1 MAKLVV
7 KNLKVKIKNKEIID
21 NLSLEI
27 NSGEVHAIMGPN
39 GAGKSTLCSAIM
51 GHSSYTVTKG
61 TMELDGENL
70 LTLPVNE
77 RNKKG
82 LFLIMQHPV
91 EIPGVKN
98 SEFMRTALGEHLGKN
113 VDLFSFIK
121 DYEAAAEKVKISE
134 NLANR
139 YLNVG
144 FSGGEKKRN
153 EVLQMLMLKPKI
165 ALVDEVD
172 SGVDV
177 DGVRIVGETIQELV
191 SKKEMGVLVIT
202 HYDRILQ
209 YLKPTHVHI
218 LKDGKIVKSGG
229 NELIAK
235 IDQEGYDWL

>member
-1 MAKLVV
+1 MSKLVITDIE
-7 KNLKVKIKNKEIID
+7 VKIKNKEIIKK
-21 NLSLEI
+21 LSLEI
-27 NSGEVHAIMGPN
+27 NAGEVHAIMGPN

-51 GHSSYTVTKG
+51 GHPSYKVSKG
-61 TMELDGENL
+61 KITLDGEDL
-70 LTLPVNE
+70 LSLPVNE

-98 SEFMRTALGEHLGKN
+98 SEFLRIALGEHSGKN
-113 VDLFSFIK
+113 VDLFQFIK

-177 DGVRIVGETIQELV
+177 DGVKIIGETIQELV
-191 SKKEMGVLVIT
+191 SQKEMGVLVIT
-202 HYDRILQ
+202 HYDRILH

-229 NELIAK
+229 SELISK
-235 IDQEGYDWL
+235 IDKEGYDWL